1 MTGAPVPSYLYEFTS
16 AEFGR
21 NDESQLEVTNGG
33 LDRDPPHQPTLV
45 VQVRR
50 PGCTKAVKQKLRTAL
65 HIPKWKVSG
74 NGQSWGVAWVR
85 WQRWSRG

>member
-1 MTGAPVPSYLYEFTS
+1 MTCPQVTGAPVPSYVYEFTS

-45 VQVRR
+45 VQVRGGD
-50 PGCTKAVKQKLRTAL
+50 GCTKAGKQK
-65 HIPKWKVSG
+65 
-74 NGQSWGVAWVR
+74 
-85 WQRWSRG
+85 